1 MCVMAAHKPDPD
13 PETPEKATRRKFP
26 TTYKLKVLAELDKAG
41 PNQIGVIQ
49 RREGLYSS
57 VVSTWKRQRDEGT
70 LTALAPKKRGRKP
83 TKDPMD
89 KENERLRRRVAQLE
103 HKLET
108 AELIIDVQKK
118 VARLLEMPLATP
130 EPSERS

>member
-26 TTYKLKVLAELDKAG
+26 TKYKLKILAELDKAG

-57 VVSTWKRQRDEGT
+57 VVSTWKRQRDDGT
-70 LTALAPKKRGRKP
+70 LTTLAPKKRGRKP

-118 VARLLEMPLATP
+118 VARLLELPQATP
-130 EPSERS
+130 ERSEKS

>member
-118 VARLLEMPLATP
+118 VSQLLGITLPTDGS
-130 EPSERS
+130 SEKS

>member
-1 MCVMAAHKPDPD
+1 MAVHTHEPD
-13 PETPEKATRRKFP
+13 PETPEKGKRRNF
-26 TTYKLKVLAELDKAG
+26 TAADKLRILAQLDKAG
-41 PNQIGVIQ
+41 AGEQGAIM
-49 RREGLYSS
+49 RRLGIYSS
-57 VVSTWKRQRDEGT
+57 SVSTWRRQRDEGT
-70 LTALAPKKRGRKP
+70 LTPVAPKKRGRKP

-118 VARLLEMPLATP
+118 VSQLLGITLPTDGS
-130 EPSERS
+130 SEKS

>member
-70 LTALAPKKRGRKP
+70 LKALAPKKRGRKP

-118 VARLLEMPLATP
+118 VARLLELPLATP

>member
-13 PETPEKATRRKFP
+13 PETPERATRRKFP

-103 HKLET
+103 HFEGGHDRIHLGRFGGST
-108 AELIIDVQKK
+108 FL
-118 VARLLEMPLATP
+118 VAPDGPRT
-130 EPSERS
+130 

>member
-49 RREGLYSS
+49 RREGLYSGVLRVGMLRNRS
-57 VVSTWKRQRDEGT
+57 GNQATEYPVHVIT
-70 LTALAPKKRGRKP
+70 LRSPLH
-83 TKDPMD
+83 
-89 KENERLRRRVAQLE
+89 LRRRPCREQMSCPVLS
-103 HKLET
+103 K
-108 AELIIDVQKK
+108 
-118 VARLLEMPLATP
+118 
-130 EPSERS
+130 